1 MVKLLL
7 RIMKTRL
14 MKIRKISEVLYLS
27 MSIITTAD
35 YLFGSNNDYRKNIL
49 LLFAVIFLCMF
60 FFRRYY
66 RKKFQ
71 NRIK

>member
-14 MKIRKISEVLYLS
+14 MKIRKISELLYLS
-27 MSIITTAD
+27 MSIIATVD
-35 YLFGSNNDYRKNIL
+35 YLFGSNNDYRKKIL

>member
-27 MSIITTAD
+27 MSIIATAD

-66 RKKFQ
+66 IKKFQ

>member
-14 MKIRKISEVLYLS
+14 MKIRKISELLYLS
-27 MSIITTAD
+27 MSIIATAD
-35 YLFGSNNDYRKNIL
+35 YLFGSNDDYRKNIL

>member
-14 MKIRKISEVLYLS
+14 MKIRKISELLYLS
-27 MSIITTAD
+27 MSIIATAD

>member
-27 MSIITTAD
+27 MSIIATAD

>member
-1 MVKLLL
+1 
-7 RIMKTRL
+7 
-14 MKIRKISEVLYLS
+14 MKIRKISEYIYLII
-27 MSIITTAD
+27 SIIATLD
-35 YLFGSNNDYRKNIL
+35 YLFGNNIDQRKNIL
-49 LLFAVIFLCMF
+49 LLFAIISWGMF

>member
-27 MSIITTAD
+27 MSIIATAD
-35 YLFGSNNDYRKNIL
+35 YLFGSNDDYRKNIL